1 MSLVAT
7 LAARR
12 TIRELSADRLRPD
25 ELGQL
30 LWAAQGISHDGIRR
44 TAPSASA
51 LYALEAYAATP
62 DGLFHYAPGAH
73 ALGRRGDRDLRRAL
87 QAASGDQPF
96 MGSAP
101 LIVILC
107 VVIARLTSRHGPE
120 RAVRYADFE
129 AGHAGQN
136 LLLQATALGLAGVP
150 VGSFSDD
157 EVRQVLGLPAD
168 ESPRY
173 LFAIGRLR

>member
-1 MSLVAT
+1 MSLVAA
-7 LAARR
+7 LAGRR
-12 TIRELSADRLRPD
+12 TIRELSADSLRPE

-51 LYALEAYAATP
+51 LFPLELYAATP
-62 DGLFHYAPGAH
+62 DGLFHYEPVAH
-73 ALGRRGDRDLRRAL
+73 ALELRGDRDLRRSL
-87 QAASGDQPF
+87 QAACGEQPF
-96 MGSAP
+96 MGGAP
-101 LIVILC
+101 LIIIVC
-107 VVIARLTSRHGPE
+107 VVTARLVGRHGPE

-136 LLLQATALGLAGVP
+136 LLLQATGLGLAGVP

-157 EVRQVLGLPAD
+157 QVRQVLELPAD

-173 LFAIGRLR
+173 LFAIGRPT